1 MKVKQLAFDGITRRK
16 PKKKELNDDF
26 ALQALKKQSVLV
38 LDQLKAM
45 GGEQYPEK
53 ILKAI
58 RATGLEFEL
67 RHCKASLKW
76 LLDHTFVTKETRD
89 RVSYYRVKEAI

>member
-26 ALQALKKQSVLV
+26 ALRALRKQSVLV
-38 LDQLKAM
+38 QDQLEAM

-58 RATGLEFEL
+58 RATGLEFES
-67 RHCKASLKW
+67 RHVKASLRW
-76 LLDHTFVTKETRD
+76 LLDHSLVTKETRD
-89 RVSYYRVKEAI
+89 RVSYYRVKEAV